1 MIKYRPD
8 QTTPVITTPPQGS
21 GGKGRPE
28 RTSSMTTFNAS
39 SYLNERFT
47 DPEDKQRGVH
57 PFLLKCIH
65 EFYET
70 FGSKWNTENA
80 KLLEFGG
87 GPTLYTLISAAP
99 FVADITFSDYAST
112 NLKAVEMWR
121 DCDPTAHNWGPYVS
135 YVIKTLEGQHDNV
148 AELVQKRIQDLRSKI
163 KHICHCDIFKEPIV
177 DLPIQESFD
186 IVSSHFCI
194 DPCSKSIDEYKACL
208 QKFAKIMKP
217 GGYLHSLVSTEE
229 TYWVNGTDRYG
240 HLFLTSQDIESA
252 YKAVGFCIVLTRYF
266 DIPAKGRNLLNDCKG
281 IFYIAAQKPITV
293 VN

>member
-1 MIKYRPD
+1 MYTCSLIRHRLYRLRL
-8 QTTPVITTPPQGS
+8 TPSRIMADFN
-21 GGKGRPE
+21 
-28 RTSSMTTFNAS
+28 TSF
-39 SYLNERFT
+39 YLNKRFI

-70 FGSKWNTENA
+70 LGSIKWNTENA

-163 KHICHCDIFKEPIV
+163 KHISLCDIFKEPIV
-177 DLPIQESFD
+177 DLPIQELFD

-194 DPCSKSIDEYKACL
+194 DPCSESIDEYKACL
-208 QKFAKIMKP
+208 QKLAKLVKP
-217 GGYLHSLVSTEE
+217 GGYLHTLASMEESYWMNDTE
-229 TYWVNGTDRYG
+229 RCS
-240 HLFLTSQDIESA
+240 HLYLTSQDVTSA
-252 YKAVGFCIVLTRYF
+252 YKAAGLNILLTRQF
-266 DIPAKGRNLLNDCKG
+266 DIPKSSQNIFNDCKG
-281 IFYIAAQKPITV
+281 IFYVAAQKPTTNGSTV
-293 VN
+293 